1 MRYKR
6 KKYNTGGAIGAG
18 LGAGAT
24 SFIPGIGPALAPI
37 GGKIG
42 QKIGGMFDS
51 EPEEPRVVGRAAYA
65 SQGFK
70 YGGNM
75 KRKYATGGNI
85 PTTQPIGPDAVKYDG
100 PPHEQGGIPID
111 DRGEPT
117 SPDRASAEVEG
128 NETRQGDYIFSD
140 ELIVPETDMT
150 FAQMH
155 EMLLEEGAG
164 KEEIEQLAQMQEEV
178 KQSQGIDDGGAEQQM
193 QQEPPMQEPMP
204 EEGMPPMQE
213 DPMMD
218 QAMPPMMKK
227 GGNLKKYPYGGG
239 LDQLRNHVDNMAQR
253 ANTIQG
259 NSAPQTNPAV
269 KDLRDRV
276 NRSTNRNLNTNNSR
290 TSMKRVPAGTPRPI
304 PGTRKTSNVGR
315 FARGVGRLGSRALG
329 IGSTLIPERVS
340 ATGLHPDTYEGVLGK
355 RQLPGLG
362 GQQPEP
368 RTGLAN
374 PQIFPNQNQP
384 QPRGLLNTSGRSDRD
399 IFTPQTGAVNN
410 TTNMQNV
417 EAPVN
422 SGRPAS
428 RPSARNNA
436 PQDVVMEP
444 NPNDVLYGRG
454 VGGSRNVEGQTF
466 NSGQVTTDP
475 MNRGSNA
482 VEGGRDPSGGRSFN
496 MDRAMDVASYA
507 IPSAMRLAM
516 ATTAPDPEPT
526 QRAPNR
532 RISTTNP
539 AFRGARNRQG
549 SAFRANPNQAGHA
562 QYTQGVNQIAGQEA
576 QFEQR
581 AQEVNQRSAMQADR
595 MNMQADQH
603 DNQAQAQAD
612 ARRMGLVA
620 EAVEMPI
627 NRYQADKR
635 GRQQEIAQII
645 TSADRIQDPVDRNNA
660 IRRRLKAIG
669 LSDAEV
675 AERMKAMK
683 YGGKIKKAI

>member
-51 EPEEPRVVGRAAYA
+51 EPEEPRIRGRAAYA

-85 PTTQPIGPDAVKYDG
+85 PTTQPIGPDAVRYDG

-140 ELIVPETDMT
+140 ELMVPETDMT

-164 KEEIEQLAQMQEEV
+164 EEEIEQLAQMQEEV
-178 KQSQGIDDGGAEQQM
+178 KQQQGIEDGGAEQQM

-218 QAMPPMMKK
+218 QGMPPMMKK
-227 GGNLKKYPYGGG
+227 GGNLKKYPYGGPI
-239 LDQLRNHVDNMAQR
+239 DPN
-253 ANTIQG
+253 
-259 NSAPQTNPAV
+259 
-269 KDLRDRV
+269 DLRKFRSQFGTMERSPQNIGAGANKQMDRYRHTGGV
-276 NRSTNRNLNTNNSR
+276 GSSGSNRASNLG
-290 TSMKRVPAGTPRPI
+290 RV
-304 PGTRKTSNVGR
+304 
-315 FARGVGRLGSRALG
+315 ARGVGRFGSRALG
-329 IGSTLIPERVS
+329 VGSQLIPERVS
-340 ATGLHPDTYEGVLGK
+340 AKGLHPDTYKGVLPK

-362 GQQPEP
+362 GTSPQRES
-368 RTGLAN
+368 RNTFTN
-374 PQIFPNQNQP
+374 PQVFPNQNQP
-384 QPRGLLNTSGRSDRD
+384 QPRGLLNASGRSDRD
-399 IFTPQTGAVNN
+399 IFSPQGN
-410 TTNMQNV
+410 TANMQNV
-417 EAPVN
+417 EMPVTN
-422 SGRPAS
+422 NNPVQMQNVEARPANPV
-428 RPSARNNA
+428 RTRNL
-436 PQDVVMEP
+436 E
-444 NPNDVLYGRG
+444 GRG
-454 VGGSRNVEGQTF
+454 FGSGE
-466 NSGQVTTDP
+466 VTTDP
-475 MNRGSNA
+475 TNRGGSNT
-482 VEGGRDPSGGRSFN
+482 VEGGKSSGGRSFN

-507 IPSAMRLAM
+507 VPSAMRLAM
-516 ATTAPDPEPT
+516 ATSAPDPERT

-612 ARRMGLVA
+612 ARKMGLVA